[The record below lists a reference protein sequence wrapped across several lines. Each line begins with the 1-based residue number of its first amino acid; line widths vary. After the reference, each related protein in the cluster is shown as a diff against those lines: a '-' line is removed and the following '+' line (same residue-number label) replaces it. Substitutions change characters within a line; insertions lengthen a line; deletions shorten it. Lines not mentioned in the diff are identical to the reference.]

1 MNPSVL
7 EKLWSVEKE
16 AEIWWD
22 SSPLVFETW
31 KKSMIDQAEN
41 KEEMT
46 AWIDRMFHPDNA
58 PEDNLFR
65 GVTTNPPL
73 SYAAI
78 QDNPDYWQK
87 WIADYAAEH
96 GSQDSEVMFWQVYKE
111 IVKRGAETYLPMFEK
126 TGGKFGY
133 ISGQTDPRSKF
144 DTDAMVSQGVELAAI
159 APNVMV
165 KIPGTAE
172 GYETIRVLSSK
183 GISTNNT
190 LSMINPQFKACMDA
204 VAAGVK
210 EAKDNG
216 VDLSKF
222 RSVITAMSARF
233 GSLGDL
239 SKEADELG
247 IELSETDTRW
257 AEIAVFKKACRMVDE
272 HPDYKGKMLLCSM
285 RLSPV
290 IDGKVRSWHIEKS
303 AGENIVYTCPPPYI
317 GNLLTQTPYLE
328 FSDTKEEQVP
338 LDVLDKLLKIPYFT
352 RAYAEDGYTAAEFN
366 GHPAILKTAQQF
378 AEVTEKMVDF
388 VWQSL
393 DRCGGLKNQQ

>member
-73 SYAAI
+73 SYAAV
-78 QDNPDYWQK
+78 QDNPEYWQK

-96 GSQDSEVMFWQVYKE
+96 GSQETEVMFWQVYKE

-133 ISGQTDPRSKF
+133 ISGQADPRSKF
-144 DTDAMVSQGVELAAI
+144 DTEAMVNQGVELAAI
-159 APNVMV
+159 APNVMI

-172 GYETIRVLSSK
+172 GYETIRILSSK

-210 EAKDNG
+210 EAKENG
-216 VDLSKF
+216 VDLSTF
-222 RSVITAMSARF
+222 RSVITAMSARY

-239 SKEADELG
+239 AKEAEELG

-257 AEIAVFKKACRMVDE
+257 AEIAVFKKACRMVDK
-272 HPDYKGKMLLCSM
+272 HPDYEGKMLLCSM

-290 IDGKVRSWHIEKS
+290 IDGKVHSWHIEKS

-317 GNLLTQTPYLE
+317 GDLLTKTPYLE
-328 FSDTKEEQVP
+328 FSDSREEQVP
-338 LDVLDKLLKIPYFT
+338 RDVLDKLLRIPYFAK
-352 RAYAEDGYTAAEFN
+352 AYAEDGYTAAEFN
-366 GHPAILKTAQQF
+366 THPAILETARQF
-378 AEVTEKMVDF
+378 AGVTEKMVNF
-388 VWQSL
+388 VSEALVSCESL
-393 DRCGGLKNQQ
+393 KK

>member
-1 MNPSVL
+1 MNPSVI

-73 SYAAI
+73 SYAAV
-78 QDNPDYWQK
+78 QDNPEYWQK
-87 WIADYAAEH
+87 WISDYVAEN
-96 GSQDSEVMFWQVYKE
+96 GPQETETMFWQVYKE
-111 IVKRGAETYLPMFEK
+111 IVRRGAKSYRPMYEK

-144 DTDAMVSQGVELAAI
+144 DTAAMVSQGVELAAI

-172 GYETIRVLSSK
+172 GYETIRILSSK

-210 EAKDNG
+210 EARENG
-216 VDLSKF
+216 VDLSTF

-239 SKEADELG
+239 AKEAEELG

-257 AEIAVFKKACRMVDE
+257 AEIAIFKKACRMVDA
-272 HPDYKGKMLLCSM
+272 HPDYEGKMLLCSM

-290 IDGKVRSWHIEKS
+290 IDGKIRSWHIEKT
-303 AGENIVYTCPPPYI
+303 AGENVVYTCPPPYI
-317 GNLLTQTPYLE
+317 GDLLAKTPYLE
-328 FSDTKEEQVP
+328 FSDSRDEQVP
-338 LDVLDKLLKIPYFT
+338 QDVLEKLLKIPYFAK
-352 RAYAEDGYTAAEFN
+352 AYSEDGYTAAEFN
-366 GHPAILKTAQQF
+366 THPAILETAHQF
-378 AEVTEKMVDF
+378 AGITEKMVNF
-388 VWQSL
+388 VSEAL
-393 DRCGGLKNQQ
+393 VACKGHRN

>member
-73 SYAAI
+73 SYAAV
-78 QDNPDYWQK
+78 QDNPEYWQQ
-87 WIADYAAEH
+87 WIADYVAEH
-96 GSQDSEVMFWQVYKE
+96 GAQETEVMFWQVYKE
-111 IVKRGAETYLPMFEK
+111 IIKRGAETYLPMFEK

-144 DTDAMVSQGVELAAI
+144 DTAAMVSQGVELAAI
-159 APNVMV
+159 SPNVMV
-165 KIPGTAE
+165 KVPGTAE
-172 GYETIRVLSSK
+172 GYETIRILSSK

-204 VAAGVK
+204 VAAGAK
-210 EAKDNG
+210 EAKENG
-216 VDLSKF
+216 VDLSTF
-222 RSVITAMSARF
+222 RSVITAMSARY

-239 SKEADELG
+239 AREADELG
-247 IELSETDTRW
+247 IELTETDTRW

-303 AGENIVYTCPPPYI
+303 AGENVVYTCPPPYI
-317 GNLLTQTPYLE
+317 GDLLAKTPYLE
-328 FSDTKEEQVP
+328 FSDSKEEQVP
-338 LDVLDKLLKIPYFT
+338 RDVLDKLLKIPYFAK
-352 RAYAEDGYTAAEFN
+352 AYAEDGYAAAEFN
-366 GHPAILKTAQQF
+366 SHPAILETARQF
-378 AEVTEKMVDF
+378 AGVTEKMIAF
-388 VWQSL
+388 VSEAL
-393 DRCGGLKNQQ
+393 VSCAGLKK